1 MKKDAAARADIVAA
15 LERQLEKG
23 DKSLVGNKGYRRI
36 LADPKGE
43 GFAIDRAK
51 VEEDQKFDG
60 VFALQTNAHL
70 SPLEAMLVYKNLST
84 VEEAFKN
91 LKGDLAIRPI
101 FHHDERRIEAHIFV
115 AFLAYCLHVT
125 IALRLKGLAP
135 GLTLRSLFEK
145 FSAVQMIDVH
155 IPTADGRELQLT
167 RYTQPET
174 ELMLL
179 LDRLRLD
186 LPEQPPPKITCAQ
199 ANAIVP
205 A

>member
-1 MKKDAAARADIVAA
+1 MD
-15 LERQLEKG
+15 LPQRQLRQQQDNAPPPQRRQRLPNGLGREAAH
-23 DKSLVGNKGYRRI
+23 DAIQASARPREAPCSPESAIRRI
-36 LADPKGE
+36 LSTYK
-43 GFAIDRAK
+43 R
-51 VEEDQKFDG
+51 
-60 VFALQTNAHL
+60 HL
-70 SPLEAMLVYKNLST
+70 LWDI
-84 VEEAFKN
+84 EEAFRT
-91 LKGDLAIRPI
+91 LKGDLAVRPI
-101 FHHDERRIEAHIFV
+101 HHQEPTRIEAHIFI
-115 AFLAYCLHVT
+115 AFPAYCLHVT
-125 IALRLKGLAP
+125 IAFRLKGLAP
-135 GLTLRSLFEK
+135 GLTPGSLFEK

-205 A
+205 RVAPT